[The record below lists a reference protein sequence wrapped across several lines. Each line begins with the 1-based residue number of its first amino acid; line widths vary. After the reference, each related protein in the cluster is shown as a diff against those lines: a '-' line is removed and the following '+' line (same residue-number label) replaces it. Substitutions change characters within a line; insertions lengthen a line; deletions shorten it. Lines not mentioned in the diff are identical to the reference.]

1 MDVMSNHKGLNSNPL
16 KERICNTRQKFS
28 GFFQEVPSKVPNDLL
43 IMIFF
48 ATKVRTLEP
57 AENW

>member
-1 MDVMSNHKGLNSNPL
+1 MDVISNHKGLNSNPL

-43 IMIFF
+43 IMIILQQ
-48 ATKVRTLEP
+48 KLEL
-57 AENW
+57 